1 MDDRTFFLSTPT
13 SDVRSPRT
21 YHKTAYSVL
30 RTRQG
35 PLSRPSTHV
44 EDPERGIHNHT
55 SPARTAAWK
64 GGVIRQSFGIEMSGS
79 RLDEEFLRR
88 AQSL

>member
-1 MDDRTFFLSTPT
+1 MDDRTFVLSTPT

-30 RTRQG
+30 CTRQG

-55 SPARTAAWK
+55 SAARTAAWK
-64 GGVIRQSFGIEMSGS
+64 GGVIRQSFGIKILRS
-79 RLDEEFLRR
+79 RMDESFFGPY
-88 AQSL
+88 QI